1 MRREGNFTGNNFI
14 KFLNCTIFTGW
25 GDKAVSQHFFS
36 QMSIENRAV
45 EKWQSIE
52 GQTWVN
58 LCSREQTLANLL
70 PRV

>member
-1 MRREGNFTGNNFI
+1 MHREGNFTGNNFI
-14 KFLNCTIFTGW
+14 KFLNYTIFTGS

-36 QMSIENRAV
+36 QMSIEKKAV

-58 LCSREQTLANLL
+58 LCSRE
-70 PRV
+70 